1 MKFALEKSGTVPLD
15 VMSLSI
21 EESLGRARM
30 APGVDKYISAF
41 VQISCD
47 GVFSDETITNYGIDN
62 SLDWRSYPE
71 SMPELSDTGR
81 GYQEY
86 SVACNPTLL
95 LLHIDQGTDNVASF
109 VPFASP
115 RVNCRAVKSSHI
127 EKITDVIIKNNQPL
141 VTATEDYSVFPYQV
155 SVGLKSGGIEIV
167 VGNPNLW
174 YSSVLNRDPSIRNKI
189 AEKAATIFDKSTVR
203 KARRMVRFRMAVY
216 PTAGIIICCSS
227 VWNH

>member
-71 SMPELSDTGR
+71 SMPDLSDTGR

-155 SVGLKSGGIEIV
+155 SIGTNETPGLR
-167 VGNPNLW
+167 
-174 YSSVLNRDPSIRNKI
+174 YSSVLNRDPKSSNRI
-189 AEKAATIFDKSTVR
+189 AGKSATIFDKSTVR
-203 KARRMVRFRMAVY
+203 KARKMVRFRMAV
-216 PTAGIIICCSS
+216 CQ
-227 VWNH
+227 HLLF